1 MHEKAAGLYILAAFR
16 TLTGWIMLWPFFDK
30 MFGLGF
36 QTPHGGGW
44 IDGVS
49 PSSYVVYLADGVFK
63 DLYVFLAGNLAIDI
77 VMMASLLV
85 LGVSLILGV
94 ASKLTTF
101 GMCAFLLVMY
111 SIHVPPSDNPVV
123 DYHILLVLG
132 ILAVYALGGY
142 EKLSLHPSGERPRWS
157 EGSRSWNEARKGGG
171 DCLHWDHS
179 RQNVSIYGFP
189 SRCENAA

>member
-142 EKLSLHPSGERPRWS
+142 EKLSLHPRWR
-157 EGSRSWNEARKGGG
+157 ETKMVRR
-171 DCLHWDHS
+171 
-179 RQNVSIYGFP
+179 FP
-189 SRCENAA
+189 ILE